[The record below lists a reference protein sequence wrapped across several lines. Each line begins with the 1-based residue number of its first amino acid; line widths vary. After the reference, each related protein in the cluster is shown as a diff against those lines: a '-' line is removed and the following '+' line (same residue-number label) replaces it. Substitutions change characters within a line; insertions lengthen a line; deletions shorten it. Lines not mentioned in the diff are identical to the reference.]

1 MSTVETVV
9 SSLQSAIDLANGTT
23 GASDTNVTDAI
34 KTLISGY
41 GGGGSETGSIQSGSI
56 TPTERLASFSFN
68 CPNANFFTITTYDDP
83 DLKTGKALLV
93 SLSAIKSG
101 MVRAVASIN
110 SGGTINIG
118 SSYSKQQA
126 NYPTVSFTAT
136 GVTLSFSSLTDT
148 CRTLQPNLK
157 YDWAAW

>member
-9 SSLQSAIDLANGTT
+9 SSLQSAIDLANGAT
-23 GASDTNVTDAI
+23 GAGDTNVTDAI
-34 KTLISGY
+34 KSLISGY
-41 GGGGSETGSIQSGSI
+41 GGGGGETGSIQSGSI
-56 TPTERLASFSFN
+56 TPTERLSSFSFD
-68 CPNANFFTITTYDDP
+68 CPNASFFTITTYDDP
-83 DLKTGKALLV
+83 DLTTGKALLV

-101 MVRAVASIN
+101 MVRSVASVN
-110 SGGTINIG
+110 SGGSINIG
-118 SSYSKQQA
+118 ANYNKSAA
-126 NYPTVSFTAT
+126 NYPTVEFADT